1 MPAHV
6 PQAAIDLQ
14 ISTCTVTHGT
24 WYDWHS
30 WAVELSDWKCSLRNI
45 KKHTTWVI
53 TKDSKVTTYWKRSL
67 CFWFAR
73 SVSLLTRFKSVRRTW
88 HFFHKQC
95 AKWLF
100 YFCHQ
105 WCVFLAYSCINL
117 QFNFQQTQLHWN
129 IYKHI
134 FIVSCSLA
142 TMPAWQFVFLL
153 STTLKRIRKSGQR
166 NAQVF
171 VTVFKAVSL

>member
-1 MPAHV
+1 MV
-6 PQAAIDLQ
+6 PGTIGTLERSSSQTENIFCATSINIRLGLSQKSQKSPRTESGLCVFDLRDQ
-14 ISTCTVTHGT
+14 CPYLRDLSRSGVRDIFSTNNVQ
-24 WYDWHS
+24 
-30 WAVELSDWKCSLRNI
+30 N
-45 KKHTTWVI
+45 
-53 TKDSKVTTYWKRSL
+53 DSSI
-67 CFWFAR
+67 
-73 SVSLLTRFKSVRRTW
+73 
-88 HFFHKQC
+88 
-95 AKWLF
+95 
-100 YFCHQ
+100 

-153 STTLKRIRKSGQR
+153 STTLKRIRESGQR

>member
-67 CFWFAR
+67 CFWCPYLRDLSR
-73 SVSLLTRFKSVRRTW
+73 SGVRDIFSTNNVQNDSSIFVINDV
-88 HFFHKQC
+88 FF
-95 AKWLF
+95 
-100 YFCHQ
+100 
-105 WCVFLAYSCINL
+105 
-117 QFNFQQTQLHWN
+117 LH
-129 IYKHI
+129 I
-134 FIVSCSLA
+134 
-142 TMPAWQFVFLL
+142 
-153 STTLKRIRKSGQR
+153 
-166 NAQVF
+166 
-171 VTVFKAVSL
+171 AVSIYNLTFNKPSSTETFTNTYLSSHAVLLQCLRGSLSFCCQQR